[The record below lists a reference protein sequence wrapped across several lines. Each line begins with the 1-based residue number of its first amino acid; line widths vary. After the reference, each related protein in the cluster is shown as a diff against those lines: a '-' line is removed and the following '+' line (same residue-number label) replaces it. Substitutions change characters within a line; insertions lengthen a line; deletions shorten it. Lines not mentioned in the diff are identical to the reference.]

1 MTSVLAW
8 LASLPPA
15 TLYIILA
22 LVAATE
28 NFLPPIPAD
37 VIVAFGS
44 FLAARADRSPAPTI
58 IAVVV
63 GNVGGAL
70 AMLALGRRYGSA
82 WIRRHLNRV
91 MGESAEQR
99 VQHWYNRYGL
109 PALFLSRFLPGVRA
123 VVPPLAG
130 AMRVPL
136 GGAIAAIAIA
146 STIWY
151 ASVALIAYR
160 LGSEWDR
167 IMEAM
172 KQFQMVAAIVAGAI
186 VAVGFLV
193 WYVVRRR
200 RQA

>member
-82 WIRRHLNRV
+82 WIRQHLNRV

-130 AMRVPL
+130 AIRVPV

-151 ASVALIAYR
+151 ASLALIAYR

-193 WYVVRRR
+193 WHVVRRR